1 MSDKSERIFQ
11 SLSDISD
18 QKVDEAARR
27 PAGKRPV
34 PRWRR
39 WTALAACLCLV
50 AGAAVWYLPRMGGSS
65 SNNGLG
71 GSGADGVT
79 NFMSYAGPVFPLTL
93 AEENGAVTAQREITL
108 DFQPWVPRWISNE
121 EMPPKKRPG
130 GRRAT
135 IRS

>member
-27 PAGKRPV
+27 PAGKRRA

-50 AGAAVWYLPRMGGSS
+50 AGAAVWYLPRMGGAHPTTAWA
-65 SNNGLG
+65 
-71 GSGADGVT
+71 GAERTG
-79 NFMSYAGPVFPLTL
+79 
-93 AEENGAVTAQREITL
+93 
-108 DFQPWVPRWISNE
+108 
-121 EMPPKKRPG
+121 
-130 GRRAT
+130 
-135 IRS
+135 

>member
-39 WTALAACLCLV
+39 WTAPAACLCLV
-50 AGAAVWYLPRMGGSS
+50 AGATMLDAMCPSLDAMKEARIRGEG
-65 SNNGLG
+65 
-71 GSGADGVT
+71 
-79 NFMSYAGPVFPLTL
+79 AGPMLEAGVKAAWAG
-93 AEENGAVTAQREITL
+93 AERTG
-108 DFQPWVPRWISNE
+108 
-121 EMPPKKRPG
+121 
-130 GRRAT
+130 
-135 IRS
+135 